1 MLILKGV
8 NKWCGIRVS
17 ISINHA
23 YFVNLGP
30 YMSTTNKA
38 TIYLIL
44 IYYLF
49 KETLRSAT
57 NMIYIKESEILTHE
71 AICEKIKL

>member
-1 MLILKGV
+1 
-8 NKWCGIRVS
+8 
-17 ISINHA
+17 
-23 YFVNLGP
+23 
-30 YMSTTNKA
+30 MSTTNKA